1 MPLSAPAGSSGRRPD
16 AGAER
21 WATHARAVP
30 AATLHGLARDRLRY
44 ALIVREAQR
53 GPLLVIRQVEFA
65 RPVPAAAAEPAPARV
80 AAGRP
85 SIAPAP
91 LIIEPVVP
99 TAAPVPPPVVVA
111 PQRPPPPAAAPIA
124 PEAPEIAVEPAFAWL
139 WPAIAASVLIIAGAG
154 WLVAIEWNW
163 LSLPLDRRVSVARA
177 LVDGWE
183 GPGAYYRIDGEN
195 NRLFGRYLS

>member
-1 MPLSAPAGSSGRRPD
+1 MPPYPRSEPFRWRAD

-53 GPLLVIRQVEFA
+53 GPLLVTRQVESA
-65 RPVPAAAAEPAPARV
+65 WPVQAAAEPAPVRV
-80 AAGRP
+80 AAERP

-91 LIIEPVVP
+91 LIIEPVLP
-99 TAAPVPPPVVVA
+99 AAVPPSVVVA
-111 PQRPPPPAAAPIA
+111 PQRLPPPTAAPIA
-124 PEAPEIAVEPAFAWL
+124 PEAEIAGEPVFAWL
-139 WPAIAASVLIIAGAG
+139 WPAVAASVLIIAGAG